1 MKKTI
6 LKWMIIFGVA
16 LLVMTMFNT
25 LSFANAEWD
34 TTDPAVD
41 PGIMVYKVIDG
52 TPIAGTVFELY
63 KVDDEETSTAIPTD
77 STVLSTKMTETTDSE
92 GKVWF
97 YTPDNGRYL
106 IVEVSSINT
115 TKKVANFLVD
125 VPTTVVGEDT
135 DTLDYTVVVN
145 PKSES
150 SYGKVLLKNIGRTAT
165 TTENL
170 VGSTFKLQR
179 QTSDSTW
186 EDVTDTV
193 LATDNNGEITIDGL
207 TLGSYRFVQQS
218 VNNNYILDNKTAYAF
233 EVTSDAT
240 GEMIVS
246 DEEIEVVNEKPTL
259 TKIITND
266 DILVEDS
273 VKIGDTV
280 DYKVTIELIPE
291 TIERLNTFVIT
302 DAFPNGLT
310 YNPDSLEITGNLKD
324 VLPIAIWD
332 TTEIPTTNVYDEAND
347 ILTITFT
354 DRSVLSSYSNV
365 EITYSATV
373 NEDAPADGTEMK
385 NLATLEY
392 SLIVDKDVDDQT
404 NTETSETIT
413 GNVSVVTGGF
423 WIEKRAFSADGEF
436 LEGAEFCIASSESDA
451 KAGNFLT
458 DSNGKVI
465 RIVSNSNG
473 RAEYKGLNLG
483 TYYLV
488 EVKAPTYTEI
498 DAEGNEVTRSYNLL
512 RLPQEIEV
520 TADSYASSTPA
531 KVIVNKKGFELPAT
545 GGMGTAV
552 LILLGIVFVTAG
564 HKLMKKD
571 TKKRS

>member
-1 MKKTI
+1 MKKSI
-6 LKWMIIFGVA
+6 LRIMLIFAMTLLITGALTNAFAAIIRG
-16 LLVMTMFNT
+16 
-25 LSFANAEWD
+25 SI
-34 TTDPAVD
+34 
-41 PGIMVYKVIDG
+41 GINKVIDG
-52 TPIAGTVFELY
+52 VPIEGTVFDIY
-63 KVDDEETSTAIPTD
+63 KVDDDETSTAIPTD
-77 STVLSTKMTETTDSE
+77 AAILATKQSITTNENGLASY
-92 GKVWF
+92 KVG
-97 YTPDNGRYL
+97 TLGRYL
-106 IVEVSSINT
+106 VVESSSSSAKRI
-115 TKKVANFLVD
+115 ANFLVD
-125 VPTTVVGEDT
+125 VPTTEVGENE
-135 DTLDYTVVVN
+135 DTLVYHIVVN

-165 TTENL
+165 ATENL

-186 EDVTDTV
+186 EDVTDTI

-302 DAFPNGLT
+302 DAFPKGLT
-310 YNPDSLEITGNLKD
+310 YNPDSLEITGELKE
-324 VLPIAIWD
+324 VTPRAILAE
-332 TTEIPTTNVYDEAND
+332 TEIPTTNVYDETND

-354 DRSVLSSYSNV
+354 DRSVLSLYSNV

-423 WIEKRAFSADGEF
+423 WIEKRALSVDGEL
-436 LEGAEFCIASSESDA
+436 LEGAEFCIASSQSDA
-451 KAGNFLT
+451 LNGVFLT
-458 DSNGKVI
+458 NSNGEVI

-512 RLPQEIEV
+512 RSPQEIEV

-545 GGMGTAV
+545 GGMGTAI
-552 LILLGIVFVTAG
+552 LIILGIVFVTAG

>member
-1 MKKTI
+1 MI
-6 LKWMIIFGVA
+6 L
-16 LLVMTMFNT
+16 
-25 LSFANAEWD
+25 
-34 TTDPAVD
+34 
-41 PGIMVYKVIDG
+41 
-52 TPIAGTVFELY
+52 
-63 KVDDEETSTAIPTD
+63 
-77 STVLSTKMTETTDSE
+77 
-92 GKVWF
+92 
-97 YTPDNGRYL
+97 
-106 IVEVSSINT
+106 
-115 TKKVANFLVD
+115 
-125 VPTTVVGEDT
+125 
-135 DTLDYTVVVN
+135 
-145 PKSES
+145 
-150 SYGKVLLKNIGRTAT
+150 
-165 TTENL
+165 
-170 VGSTFKLQR
+170 
-179 QTSDSTW
+179 
-186 EDVTDTV
+186 
-193 LATDNNGEITIDGL
+193 
-207 TLGSYRFVQQS
+207 
-218 VNNNYILDNKTAYAF
+218 
-233 EVTSDAT
+233 
-240 GEMIVS
+240 
-246 DEEIEVVNEKPTL
+246 
-259 TKIITND
+259 
-266 DILVEDS
+266 
-273 VKIGDTV
+273 
-280 DYKVTIELIPE
+280 
-291 TIERLNTFVIT
+291 LNTFVIT

-324 VLPIAIWD
+324 VEEPTPRALWGPP
-332 TTEIPTTNVYDEAND
+332 EIPTTNVYDEAND

-354 DRSVLSSYSNV
+354 DRSVLSLFYNV

-423 WIEKRAFSADGEF
+423 WIEKRALSADGEF
-436 LEGAEFCIASSESDA
+436 LEGAEFCIASSENDA

-458 DSNGKVI
+458 DSKGEVI

-512 RLPQEIEV
+512 RSPQEIEV